1 MAIEKNITSL
11 RLGLVVNNGVT
22 ATGNAKTATLSYGN
36 VRIDATDQGLHDVG
50 NTIGNLSD
58 RALMSVK
65 VTISADLEESI

>member
-1 MAIEKNITSL
+1 MVLLPQEMQKP
-11 RLGLVVNNGVT
+11 
-22 ATGNAKTATLSYGN
+22 YGN

-50 NTIGNLSD
+50 NAIGNLSD